1 MAYLKAKNA
10 PITKPGIATISDIPI
25 KNDKKIAKIPQ
36 LSEPIITIIIAGFVA
51 AKSNLLLVCPCN
63 YKSHFLSA
71 CSKGIKRDWHQIQI
85 KEIIVQIVAVGS
97 RVFVTSFQLAGVK
110 GVKVESPAEALT
122 EINKMDENSG
132 IGLVLLSDD
141 IGKDIRYQLTS
152 LRAKRP
158 IPLIFELP
166 SPGSKK
172 EKVDYRALL
181 KQILGV

>member
-1 MAYLKAKNA
+1 M
-10 PITKPGIATISDIPI
+10 
-25 KNDKKIAKIPQ
+25 
-36 LSEPIITIIIAGFVA
+36 
-51 AKSNLLLVCPCN
+51 
-63 YKSHFLSA
+63 
-71 CSKGIKRDWHQIQI
+71 R
-85 KEIIVQIVAVGS
+85 IVAIGS
-97 RVFVTSFQLAGVK
+97 RVFVTSFQLAGVD
-110 GVKVESPAEALT
+110 GVKVETPSEALT
-122 EINKMDENSG
+122 EINTMDENSG

-141 IGKDIRYQLTS
+141 LGKEIRYQLTS

>member
-1 MAYLKAKNA
+1 M
-10 PITKPGIATISDIPI
+10 
-25 KNDKKIAKIPQ
+25 
-36 LSEPIITIIIAGFVA
+36 
-51 AKSNLLLVCPCN
+51 
-63 YKSHFLSA
+63 
-71 CSKGIKRDWHQIQI
+71 
-85 KEIIVQIVAVGS
+85 QIVAIGS

-110 GVKVESPAEALT
+110 GVKVDSAPQALT
-122 EINKMDENSG
+122 EINRMGDNSG

-141 IGKDIRYQLTS
+141 IGKEIRPQLTS

>member
-1 MAYLKAKNA
+1 MDTSSQA
-10 PITKPGIATISDIPI
+10 
-25 KNDKKIAKIPQ
+25 
-36 LSEPIITIIIAGFVA
+36 LS
-51 AKSNLLLVCPCN
+51 
-63 YKSHFLSA
+63 
-71 CSKGIKRDWHQIQI
+71 
-85 KEIIVQIVAVGS
+85 
-97 RVFVTSFQLAGVK
+97 
-110 GVKVESPAEALT
+110 

-132 IGLVLLSDD
+132 VGLVLLSDD
-141 IGKDIRYQLTS
+141 IGKEIRYQLTS

>member
-1 MAYLKAKNA
+1 M
-10 PITKPGIATISDIPI
+10 
-25 KNDKKIAKIPQ
+25 
-36 LSEPIITIIIAGFVA
+36 
-51 AKSNLLLVCPCN
+51 
-63 YKSHFLSA
+63 
-71 CSKGIKRDWHQIQI
+71 
-85 KEIIVQIVAVGS
+85 QIVAVGS

-110 GVKVESPAEALT
+110 GGKVDSPAQALT
-122 EINKMDENSG
+122 EINKMDESSG

>member
-1 MAYLKAKNA
+1 M
-10 PITKPGIATISDIPI
+10 
-25 KNDKKIAKIPQ
+25 
-36 LSEPIITIIIAGFVA
+36 
-51 AKSNLLLVCPCN
+51 
-63 YKSHFLSA
+63 
-71 CSKGIKRDWHQIQI
+71 R
-85 KEIIVQIVAVGS
+85 IVAIGS

-110 GVKVESPAEALT
+110 GVKVETPSEALT
-122 EINKMDENSG
+122 EIKRMDENSG
-132 IGLVLLSDD
+132 VGLVLLSDN
-141 IGKDIRYQLTS
+141 IGKEIRYQLTS

>member
-1 MAYLKAKNA
+1 M
-10 PITKPGIATISDIPI
+10 
-25 KNDKKIAKIPQ
+25 
-36 LSEPIITIIIAGFVA
+36 
-51 AKSNLLLVCPCN
+51 
-63 YKSHFLSA
+63 H
-71 CSKGIKRDWHQIQI
+71 
-85 KEIIVQIVAVGS
+85 IVAIGS

-110 GVKVESPAEALT
+110 GIKVDTSTEALT
-122 EINKMDENSG
+122 EINKMDENTG
-132 IGLVLLSDD
+132 VGLVLLSDD
-141 IGKDIRYQLTS
+141 ISKEIRYQLTT

>member
-1 MAYLKAKNA
+1 M
-10 PITKPGIATISDIPI
+10 
-25 KNDKKIAKIPQ
+25 
-36 LSEPIITIIIAGFVA
+36 
-51 AKSNLLLVCPCN
+51 
-63 YKSHFLSA
+63 
-71 CSKGIKRDWHQIQI
+71 
-85 KEIIVQIVAVGS
+85 QIVAIGS

-110 GVKVESPAEALT
+110 GVKVETPSEALT
-122 EINKMDENSG
+122 EINRMDENSG
-132 IGLVLLSDD
+132 VGLVLLSDD
-141 IGKDIRYQLTS
+141 LGKEIRFPLTS

>member
-1 MAYLKAKNA
+1 M
-10 PITKPGIATISDIPI
+10 
-25 KNDKKIAKIPQ
+25 
-36 LSEPIITIIIAGFVA
+36 
-51 AKSNLLLVCPCN
+51 
-63 YKSHFLSA
+63 
-71 CSKGIKRDWHQIQI
+71 
-85 KEIIVQIVAVGS
+85 QIVAIGS

-110 GVKVESPAEALT
+110 GVKVESSQDALT
-122 EINKMDENSG
+122 EINKMNEGSG
-132 IGLVLLSDD
+132 IGLVLLSED
-141 IGKDIRYQLTS
+141 IGKEIRYQLTN

>member
-1 MAYLKAKNA
+1 MR
-10 PITKPGIATISDIPI
+10 
-25 KNDKKIAKIPQ
+25 
-36 LSEPIITIIIAGFVA
+36 IIA
-51 AKSNLLLVCPCN
+51 
-63 YKSHFLSA
+63 
-71 CSKGIKRDWHQIQI
+71 I
-85 KEIIVQIVAVGS
+85 GS

-110 GVKVESPAEALT
+110 GVKVESPAEALA
-122 EINKMDENSG
+122 EINKMGDASDV
-132 IGLVLLSDD
+132 GLVLLSDD
-141 IGKDIRYQLTS
+141 IGKEVRVPLTN